1 MITQCP
7 NQCQN
12 QCDEQRTAPSTNMML
27 VSGRCALCHHI
38 VCNSSFHRSRAH
50 LPRPGVL
57 GLGVFE
63 LALVLAAFLPDTAN
77 AHAADRGY
85 ILLLPTTLT
94 MVGGTLAVILTVL
107 LCLFIKRP
115 STATRHVTVNHIQ
128 PATTPVPATVLR
140 TLSAVIVLCLIV
152 TGFRG
157 NPDPLSNLLP
167 LTVWTLW
174 WVLLTAAHAIF
185 GRLWYWID
193 PFAGIAACV
202 RRVIGQSDSKPRL
215 NLTPAVGYPIAALGL
230 LGFGWFEL
238 VSLQPEDPPTLAIA
252 VLCYTVYSVSGNLIF
267 GERAWRRYGDAF
279 AVFFDFIATLKPW
292 AYRATIPQRNDHGDR
307 PTHRPHKFGL
317 TWPASQVLSQPAPH
331 WTACLVILVALSLVS
346 FDGLNKTF
354 WWLHLHEINPLAFA
368 GRSSMTLIN
377 SAGLVVF
384 ASALLLAFLITQWF
398 AWLISGRQTT
408 LAHGVAVFG
417 LSLIPISLA
426 YHVAHYLTLALV
438 NGQYWL
444 KALADPLSMGWN
456 LTGFAD
462 HTVTTSFLS
471 NHHAVEII
479 WYLQTTLI
487 VAGHCLAVV
496 VSHQLA
502 LTLYDRHR
510 TAVIAQLP
518 LTMLMVFFTAFGLW
532 LLSAPTGL

>member
-1 MITQCP
+1 MADRI
-7 NQCQN
+7 
-12 QCDEQRTAPSTNMML
+12 PSPALSSWRRANRGD
-27 VSGRCALCHHI
+27 VSGTRPSIDSRWCPPCLPVLVALLFI
-38 VCNSSFHRSRAH
+38 
-50 LPRPGVL
+50 
-57 GLGVFE
+57 
-63 LALVLAAFLPDTAN
+63 AALPDTAA

-94 MVGGTLAVILTVL
+94 IVGGTLAVILTVV
-107 LCLFIKRP
+107 LCLFIKRHRP
-115 STATRHVTVNHIQ
+115 LSDTVNNTE
-128 PATTPVPATVLR
+128 PAETPLTAQVLR
-140 TLSAVIVLCLIV
+140 SIGAVILLWLLV

-157 NPDPLSNLLP
+157 NPDPLSNPLP

-193 PFAGIAACV
+193 PFAGIASGV
-202 RRVIGQSDSKPRL
+202 RLVTGQRTGNPRV

-252 VLCYTVYSVSGNLIF
+252 VLCYTVFSVSGNLLC
-267 GERAWRRYGDAF
+267 GEHAWRRHGDAF

-292 AYRATIPQRNDHGDR
+292 VYRTPINQCNDPGDTPIHQPR
-307 PTHRPHKFGL
+307 KLAL
-317 TWPASQVLSQPAPH
+317 TWPASQVLSQPVPH

-377 SAGLVVF
+377 SVGLVVF
-384 ASALLLAFLITQWF
+384 ASALLLAFLLTQWF

-417 LSLIPISLA
+417 LSLLPISLA

-444 KALADPLSMGWN
+444 KALADPLSIGWN
-456 LTGFAD
+456 LTGFAN

-487 VAGHCLAVV
+487 VVGHCLAVV
-496 VSHQLA
+496 VSHQMA
-502 LTLYDRHR
+502 LTLYDKHR
-510 TAVIAQLP
+510 TAIIAQLP
-518 LTMLMVFFTAFGLW
+518 LTVLMVFFTAFGLW